1 MVTIVPRHTV
11 RLAQDG
17 GWGDTSLAL
26 PPGSWRAV
34 LDGRTHTG
42 TAAVADVLATMPV
55 ALLVRT

>member
-1 MVTIVPRHTV
+1 V